1 MHNKKHTYGFF
12 ALVAILSVVIVGG
25 SCLLKLQRSSQTDVE
40 QSCDAGFCALP
51 DASMDA
57 SVPHFQDAQIGD
69 SGLAFMVG
77 PKPDMPSIC
86 TTATSYTFTHEYTSN
101 STNNKITAHSQVEL
115 TDSMFNPDDIV
126 LFAKLTYDA
135 YERKFDVSSKATQV
149 YFDMSLNLHAIY
161 TKSTE
166 DFRKVTVL
174 HFQKGTVATI
184 MGNDMACFRVSG
196 EDDRFVLILEPRTY
210 HKKLSGGSGVYLV
223 HEMVHLA
230 SIAFN
235 GDIDAKHEN
244 KKLWNKYD
252 NKRSVQAIAMRL
264 YEESLSDL

>member
-1 MHNKKHTYGFF
+1 
-12 ALVAILSVVIVGG
+12 
-25 SCLLKLQRSSQTDVE
+25 
-40 QSCDAGFCALP
+40 
-51 DASMDA
+51 MDA

-210 HKKLSGGSGVYLV
+210 HKNYLAAL
-223 HEMVHLA
+223 EYISFMKWCIL
-230 SIAFN
+230 
-235 GDIDAKHEN
+235 
-244 KKLWNKYD
+244 
-252 NKRSVQAIAMRL
+252 QALPSMGISMQNMKTKSFGTSTTTNVAYKPL
-264 YEESLSDL
+264 L